1 MKRTQKATQS
11 IPRKQSQRR
20 SMRQRNTVESQTDE
34 SVAQEQPST
43 SAPIIEDDVEKFIG
57 LLQNKS
63 PIPQAG
69 TGKKQK

>member
-1 MKRTQKATQS
+1 
-11 IPRKQSQRR
+11 
-20 SMRQRNTVESQTDE
+20 MRQRNTVESQTDE